1 METLVKKTIQ
11 EKKLQL
17 PFSAVTGLIETLKPR
32 EWLILREWLDEKLA
46 QREDAMMF
54 ANPRIMREIHQAISE
69 YHAGKYVT
77 TKKLRNP
84 QRKKSRQNG
93 RLSSDLYNR

>member
-1 METLVKKTIQ
+1 METLEKKTVR

-46 QREDAMMF
+46 QREDALMLK
-54 ANPRIMREIHQAISE
+54 NPRIMREIRQAQSE

-77 TKKLRNP
+77 TKTLRSP
-84 QRKKSRQNG
+84 QRKKSRQNV
-93 RLSSDLYNR
+93 

>member
-1 METLVKKTIQ
+1 METLEKKTNR

-17 PFSAVTGLIETLKPR
+17 PFSAVTGLIEALEPR

-46 QREDAMMF
+46 QREDALMLK
-54 ANPRIMREIHQAISE
+54 NPRIMREIHQAISE

-77 TKKLRNP
+77 TKKLRE
-84 QRKKSRQNG
+84 QRRKKRRQNV
-93 RLSSDLYNR
+93 